1 MRLSP
6 ASLPVSALSR
16 MAADDRFTIPGSGG
30 VLKNKLG
37 LTTQEGVDEAM
48 NEVATTRWAIM
59 LTEPI
64 PDRLDIEYFRS
75 IHYRLLS
82 PVLDWA
88 GEMRRLGD
96 EVVAGGTGIVY
107 ARSEFFQN
115 GLEDVFDMLAKED
128 YLKGLDTGEFVAKL
142 ADRWGYLT
150 TVHPF
155 RDGNTRTQSAYVDRL
170 AMRAGH
176 PIDWEKVDVPTLRNL
191 RLAAVTGSEAP
202 LAKYLGSVLLDP
214 AAPTARDLA
223 LSTLQFH
230 RKHSAFTRKA
240 PKSFGVRFPELDA
253 DPPPPSAGLDEP
265 ER

>member
-1 MRLSP
+1 
-6 ASLPVSALSR
+6 
-16 MAADDRFTIPGSGG
+16 MAFDDRYTIPGSGG

-88 GEMRRLGD
+88 GQMRQLGD
-96 EVVAGGTGIVY
+96 EVGAGGTNIAY
-107 ARSEFFQN
+107 ARSEFYQD
-115 GLEDVFDMLAKED
+115 GLEDVFGTLARED
-128 YLKGLDTGEFVAKL
+128 YLKGLDAAEFAAKL

-155 RDGNTRTQSAYVDRL
+155 RDGNTRTQSAYIDRL
-170 AMRAGH
+170 ATRAGH
-176 PIDWEKVDVPTLRNL
+176 PIDWQKVDVPTLRNL
-191 RLAAVTGSEAP
+191 RLAAVTGSETP
-202 LAKYLGSVLLDP
+202 LERYLSSVLLDP
-214 AAPTARDLA
+214 AAPTPRELA
-223 LSTLQFH
+223 QSTLQFH
-230 RKHSAFTRKA
+230 RKNGGRTRMSSKG
-240 PKSFGVRFPELDA
+240 FGVRFFDLDSS
-253 DPPPPSAGLDEP
+253 PSTSSSEYDGPDF
-265 ER
+265 